1 MLPIEKM
8 KILKVGTLV
17 SALHL
22 NATYGQG
29 IIAGF
34 NIQTNTYKIFWSK
47 RGIVK
52 FWADVVHENF
62 VIDSADPW
70 IEINHFEYIEWPT
83 E

>member
-29 IIAGF
+29 IIAAF
-34 NIQTNTYKIFWSK
+34 NIQTNTYKIFWAK
-47 RGIVK
+47 MGIVK

-70 IEINHFEYIEWPT
+70 IEINHLNILKV
-83 E
+83 

>member
-22 NATYGQG
+22 NASYGQG

-34 NIQTNTYKIFWSK
+34 NLQTNTYKIFWAK
-47 RGIVK
+47 VGTTK
-52 FWADVVHENF
+52 FWADVVHESF
-62 VIDSADPW
+62 EIDSADPW
-70 IEINHFEYIEWPT
+70 IVINHFEYIESLR
-83 E
+83 